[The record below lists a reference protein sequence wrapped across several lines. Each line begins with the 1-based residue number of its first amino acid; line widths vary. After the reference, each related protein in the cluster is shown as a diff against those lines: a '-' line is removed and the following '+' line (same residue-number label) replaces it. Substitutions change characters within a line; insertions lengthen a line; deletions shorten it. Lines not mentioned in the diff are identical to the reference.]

1 MIIHIEVGTGFSPG
15 TYRQGK
21 RLSQWRHSWHD
32 KGRNKTPFPERF
44 QQNPYFKR
52 VSTNSK

>member
-1 MIIHIEVGTGFSPG
+1 MKNEIKVLLVEDNPG
-15 TYRQGK
+15 DVYLVREM
-21 RLSQWRHSWHD
+21 LD
-32 KGRNKTPFPERF
+32 DIPPFPERF